1 MAFGTIT
8 LLQRALGA
16 VIDFCTTLYMG
27 NQTRQQALTP
37 DETNKQIIKL
47 VTPKVF
53 RFYRATAIKLVH
65 V

>member
-1 MAFGTIT
+1 MKNGLRDGLDALQNKRGTKE
-8 LLQRALGA
+8 R
-16 VIDFCTTLYMG
+16 V
-27 NQTRQQALTP
+27 LTP
-37 DETNKQIIKL
+37 DETNKQTNKQINKL

>member
-1 MAFGTIT
+1 MPFRMIR

-16 VIDFCTTLYMG
+16 VIDSCTTLYMG
-27 NQTRQQALTP
+27 NQTRQQALIP
-37 DETNKQIIKL
+37 DETNKQINKP